1 MEETDGTGENH
12 GPQKWAV
19 PRGGARGRDRIGG
32 RRRQSLRLDR
42 QDRVFAVPLWR
53 IGEQTLLRR
62 DPFQDWLP
70 SRRGRREEG
79 RGDRAARPK
88 TRRLAVA
95 VDGLTTPKD
104 DNQKQIPRLGLKP
117 SLGMTTQN

>member
-1 MEETDGTGENH
+1 MAHCAAHEWRTTDGTSENH

-42 QDRVFAVPLWR
+42 QDSVFAVPLRR

-70 SRRGRREEG
+70 SRRSRREEG
-79 RGDRAARPK
+79 RRDRAAGAK
-88 TRRLAVA
+88 TRRLAVTDRLVSSLKKA
-95 VDGLTTPKD
+95 HERLAYSYW
-104 DNQKQIPRLGLKP
+104 QK
-117 SLGMTTQN
+117 